1 MSQTNGIKRVKQAD
15 GTYKTVVVS
24 NETKAVTT
32 NEQGKTVTQILAE
45 DVAAKNHVH
54 NYSSNVPSTQ
64 ALGGVEKGFT
74 TDGLRLEELFYR
86 MLHPYVQPSIQ
97 VSCSPNGS
105 LYETG
110 YKLDA
115 VNLSVNAIAQSD
127 LIQQVRVYKNGEI
140 LHTVDHN
147 VEGDCKFDIV
157 DENVV
162 SNAVYKAD
170 VFDGTNTISSASITF
185 NFVRPV
191 FVGNLPEDLSLG
203 ITASMIENLEKKI
216 ICPSSFCNKFTLEN
230 SRMCIAIPPGWTIN
244 CIRDH
249 NGFDITNS
257 FEIKSVD
264 VLCMDGQII
273 NYKFFISNVT
283 SQSGFVVKFFK

>member
-15 GTYKTVVVS
+15 GTYKTIVVS
-24 NETKAVTT
+24 NETKATT
-32 NEQGKTVTQILAE
+32 ANEQGKTVTQILAE

-74 TDGLRLEELFYR
+74 SDGLRIEELFYK

-97 VSCSPNGS
+97 LSCSPNGD
-105 LYETG
+105 LYEVG
-110 YKLDA
+110 YKLDK
-115 VNLSVNAIAQSD
+115 VNLSINVTAQSD

-140 LHTVDHN
+140 IHTVDHK
-147 VEGDCKFDIV
+147 VEGDCNFDIV
-157 DENVV
+157 DENVT
-162 SNAVYKAD
+162 STSVYKAD
-170 VFDGTNTISSASITF
+170 VFDGTNTISSASVTF

-191 FVGNLPEDLSLG
+191 FVGVLPEDLSLG

-230 SRMCIAIPPGWTIN
+230 SRMCVAIPPGWNIN

-257 FEIKSVD
+257 FEIRSVD
-264 VLCMDGQII
+264 VLCIDGQIV
-273 NYKFFISNVT
+273 NYKFFISNIT
-283 SQSGFVVKFFK
+283 SQSGFNVKFFK